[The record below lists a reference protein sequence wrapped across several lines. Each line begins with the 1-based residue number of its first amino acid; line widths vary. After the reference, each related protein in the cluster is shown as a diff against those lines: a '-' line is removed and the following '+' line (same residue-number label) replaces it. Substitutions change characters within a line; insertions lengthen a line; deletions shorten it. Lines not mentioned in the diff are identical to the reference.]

1 MAIIGAHVLLY
12 TPKAEEL
19 RATFRNVFDWRH
31 VDVGDGWLIFGLPPA
46 ELGVH
51 PAEGPTYESGVRHQ
65 LTLMCDNIENT
76 IQDLRAKGII
86 VTGEPRDEGWG
97 ITTMLNLPGDV
108 EVMLYEPRHPVA
120 IDVPQ
125 RSAPGGARNAA
136 KKAAATRKRRA
147 AGAKAART
155 RKRHDAGKKA
165 AATRA
170 AASARRAR
178 RR

>member
-1 MAIIGAHVLLY
+1 MAIIGAHALLY

-19 RATFRNVFDWRH
+19 RATFRDVFGWRY

-65 LTLMCDNIENT
+65 LTLMCDNLEST

-120 IDVPQ
+120 IDVPK
-125 RSAPGGARNAA
+125 RSAPGGARSAA

-155 RKRHDAGKKA
+155 RKRRHAGKKA